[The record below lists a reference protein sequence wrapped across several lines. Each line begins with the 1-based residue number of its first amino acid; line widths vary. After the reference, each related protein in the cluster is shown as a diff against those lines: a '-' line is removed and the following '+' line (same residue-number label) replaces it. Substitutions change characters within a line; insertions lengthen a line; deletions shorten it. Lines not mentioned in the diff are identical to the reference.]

1 MQLVSYADAATV
13 DQGDVA
19 GSFRL
24 ADYLP
29 ERRRHSRRRVNVSG
43 EAHRT
48 DNTLAARR
56 TPRFAIRVTD
66 VAEGGIAARS
76 RMPVE
81 AGERLSVTLPPGAGL
96 PRLIFG
102 RVSRCEA
109 RRDGWF
115 LAIAFDTIPAA

>member
-13 DQGDVA
+13 DQNDVA
-19 GSFRL
+19 ESFRL

-29 ERRRHSRRRVNVSG
+29 ERRRHKRRRVNSVG
-43 EAHRT
+43 EARRI

-56 TPRFAIRVTD
+56 MPRFAIKIID

-81 AGERLSVTLPPGAGL
+81 AGERLSVTLPPESGL

-115 LAIAFDTIPAA
+115 LAIAFDSIPAA